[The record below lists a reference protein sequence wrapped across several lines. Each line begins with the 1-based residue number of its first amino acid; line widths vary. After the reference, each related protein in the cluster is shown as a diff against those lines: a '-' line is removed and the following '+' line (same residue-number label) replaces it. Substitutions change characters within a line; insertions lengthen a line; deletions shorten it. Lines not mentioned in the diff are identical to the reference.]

1 MSVASV
7 LRRTGNKAYEYAFP
21 IYRPLYGAY
30 KAYGDR
36 AERQLLKKILFPGAI
51 VVDAGRISVFIPS
64 SCHIVLVLVES
75 SLASNLLQ
83 RISCDCVWRRASC
96 QMYTSARQWLENA
109 VARARSIFPISS
121 KLKRPKRDGVPVPVP
136 RDGTRD
142 PPIKTP
148 CRGSRLPRNRIA
160 TAGVGCVLVK
170 AFAGGTPASTNKNA
184 LSDFSDR
191 AF

>member
-1 MSVASV
+1 M
-7 LRRTGNKAYEYAFP
+7 R
-21 IYRPLYGAY
+21 
-30 KAYGDR
+30 
-36 AERQLLKKILFPGAI
+36 
-51 VVDAGRISVFIPS
+51 GRISVFIPS
-64 SCHIVLVLVES
+64 SCHIVLVQVES
-75 SLASNLLQ
+75 SIASNLLQ
-83 RISCDCVWRRASC
+83 RISCDCVRRRASC
-96 QMYTSARQWLENA
+96 QMYTSASA
-109 VARARSIFPISS
+109 VVGERSGKSTLYISDKLNVDHRAYPTEGDARRALQI
-121 KLKRPKRDGVPVPVP
+121 KTAKEDGVPVRVP

-148 CRGSRLPRNRIA
+148 CRGSRLPRNSIA